1 LLNHD
6 LCAFFFQTTVC
17 ELEDGILEQ
26 FREWKKPRTLSNAA
40 FILKVDVKAQKIV
53 VDQVLDNVTIEDLQ
67 EEMPSAVPRYIVYA
81 YKHVHKDERVSYQL
95 VFIYYS
101 PPQIKPELAMLYS
114 SSLQRLYSQL
124 EIQKVFDARKVSELN
139 EKWLLEK
146 LAYFGL

>member
-1 LLNHD
+1 M
-6 LCAFFFQTTVC
+6 
-17 ELEDGILEQ
+17 
-26 FREWKKPRTLSNAA
+26 
-40 FILKVDVKAQKIV
+40 KAQKIV

-124 EIQKVFDARKVSELN
+124 EIQKVFDARKISELN

>member
-1 LLNHD
+1 M
-6 LCAFFFQTTVC
+6 TTVC
-17 ELEDGILEQ
+17 ELADGILEQ
-26 FREWKKPRTLSNAA
+26 FREWKKPRQLSNAA
-40 FILKVDVKAQKIV
+40 FIMKIDVKAQKIIL
-53 VDQVLDNVTIEDLQ
+53 DQVLDNVTIEDLQ

-95 VFIYYS
+95 VFIYYA

-124 EIQKVFDARKVSELN
+124 EIQKVFDARKPSELN